1 MYTDHVHFRSAPASG
16 ARMQARLAL
25 EHGKRLFLVE
35 SLVMHEAWA
44 ERYSKHPATTVVRS
58 VDDILHVLVDLARP
72 LEQLTLG

>member
-1 MYTDHVHFRSAPASG
+1 
-16 ARMQARLAL
+16 MQARLAL